1 MSIPRRL
8 AVVLVASVLA
18 AAGVVTEGS
27 LTAPPAGAATAAP
40 KQLHVV
46 SRSTSA
52 VAVSWS
58 AIARAPKY
66 RIQLS
71 RSASMKHPSYQRFAG
86 TSAELTGLRS
96 GTTYYV
102 KVRAITA
109 AGKNLTPYST
119 AVKVA
124 TRSKSSSYRY
134 LSPAGL
140 RATSDSPTSI
150 TLGWSS
156 RGSGIRYRVQYSR
169 SSSMAHPTYV
179 RSTRPSVSIEKLRP
193 GTTYWFK
200 VRVITSGGTN
210 RSEYSRAVKVSTRPA
225 AASRPLRVGSYN
237 IRCSNCFAGEPN
249 ELTWQ
254 GRRNAVASTIKGA
267 DLDVVGLQEAG
278 QAWLKDAAGKSVD
291 QSQFEDLL
299 ARLGGSWRLT
309 NTKRNNCVKD
319 TTPTKC
325 VHADKGASKGTRIAY
340 DASKLELLSAG
351 SKRLSYDKAESSE
364 RFVAWAVLRQRSTG
378 HKFFFADAHL
388 EPAADPA
395 GSRLFY
401 DLRRRQAADVVATVK
416 ARNTARLPVIVVGD
430 FNSHKWTVP
439 GNGPYDVFGK
449 AGLVDP
455 LGNTY
460 ESTKT
465 ATGATVGRRVR
476 TTLNSFNGFARV
488 APNHPSWVNGTY
500 IDYIMTSRL
509 PVAEWETV
517 ARLDSAG
524 RFVGVIPSDH
534 NLIRATVS
542 LR

>member
-58 AIARAPKY
+58 AVARAPKY

-169 SSSMAHPTYV
+169 SSNMAHPTYV
-179 RSTRPSVSIEKLRP
+179 RSSRPSVSIEKLRP

-325 VHADKGASKGTRIAY
+325 VYADKGASKGTRIAY

-416 ARNTARLPVIVVGD
+416 ARNTGRLPVIVVGD